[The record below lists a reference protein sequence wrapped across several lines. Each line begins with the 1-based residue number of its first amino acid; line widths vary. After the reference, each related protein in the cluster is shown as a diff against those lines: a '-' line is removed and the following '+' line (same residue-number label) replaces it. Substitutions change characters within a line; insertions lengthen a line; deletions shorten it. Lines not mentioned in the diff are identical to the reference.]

1 MTGVETEADQHC
13 SVLLADDDRSFCS
26 SLADVLEAA
35 SHQVDIVHS
44 GRDVLE
50 ACAKKRT
57 YDVLLLDI
65 NLPDLSGLE
74 LIPQVER
81 ILPELEILVVTGHAS
96 VHNAIQVVSRSTIG
110 YLVKPL
116 DLEQLLSIH
125 EKIAQRKRVSAE
137 NERLMVSLYQAK
149 RQWESTFDSISD
161 PILIV
166 DPRGGVRRLNRAFCE
181 RFETRLEEAVG
192 TPAFDL
198 IFGRQGES
206 NADRLTPSAGDTPG
220 GEWDDLA
227 IPGVFA
233 VSGDPVELDGGEG
246 MIYVL
251 HDVTDKKRAAA
262 EREALIRQLED
273 KNAELERYAY
283 TASHDLKSPLFTIK
297 GFLGSLA
304 RSLEAGDL
312 ERMESDMTHI
322 ARATD
327 KMAQL
332 LDGLLELSRIGR
344 LIHSPEPVSLKNLAE
359 EAVARVKRPPGE
371 GPVDVRIS
379 GDMPAVR
386 GDRLRLLTVFHSLA
400 DNAIKFVSETPD
412 PRVEFG
418 ARRGESE
425 VVCFVRDNGIGIE
438 ARYLD
443 KIFELFEQLGQDHEG
458 TGLGLALVKRIVVA
472 HGGRIWVESEGLG
485 RGTTFYF
492 TLPL

>member
-1 MTGVETEADQHC
+1 MTGVEAEADLHC

-35 SHQVDIVHS
+35 RHRVDIVHS
-44 GRDVLE
+44 GRDVLG
-50 ACAKKRT
+50 ACATKRS
-57 YDVLLLDI
+57 YDLLLLDI

-74 LIPQVER
+74 LIPQVEQM
-81 ILPELEILVVTGHAS
+81 LPELEILVVTGHAS
-96 VHNAIQVVSRSTIG
+96 MHNAIQAVSRSTIG

-116 DLEQLLSIH
+116 DLDQLLAIH
-125 EKIAQRKRVSAE
+125 EKIAQRKRIRAE
-137 NERLMVSLYQAK
+137 NERLVVSLYQAK
-149 RQWESTFDSISD
+149 
-161 PILIV
+161 
-166 DPRGGVRRLNRAFCE
+166 
-181 RFETRLEEAVG
+181 
-192 TPAFDL
+192 
-198 IFGRQGES
+198 
-206 NADRLTPSAGDTPG
+206 
-220 GEWDDLA
+220 
-227 IPGVFA
+227 
-233 VSGDPVELDGGEG
+233 
-246 MIYVL
+246 
-251 HDVTDKKRAAA
+251 
-262 EREALIRQLED
+262 RQLED

-283 TASHDLKSPLFTIK
+283 TASHDLRSPLFTIK

-312 ERMESDMTHI
+312 ERMQADMTHI

-344 LIHSPEPVSLKNLAE
+344 LIHSPEPVSLAALAG
-359 EAVARVKRPPGE
+359 EAVARVVRPPGE
-371 GPVDVRIS
+371 RPVDVRIA

-400 DNAIKFVSETPD
+400 DNAIKFVSSAPK
-412 PRVEFG
+412 PRVEFD
-418 ARRGESE
+418 ARRDEGE

-438 ARYLD
+438 ERYLG

-485 RGTTFYF
+485 KGATFFF